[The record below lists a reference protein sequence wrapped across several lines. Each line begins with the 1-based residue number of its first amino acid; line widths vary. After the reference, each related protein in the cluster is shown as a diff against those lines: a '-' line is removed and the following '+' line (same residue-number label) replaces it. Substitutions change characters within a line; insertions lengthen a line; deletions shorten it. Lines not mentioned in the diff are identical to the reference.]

1 MHRKIHVNILFA
13 EDYLGCY
20 PSLINALTI
29 IDNNKII
36 TNILGYLF
44 ESSFPNYPRFKNVN
58 YRLIKRNEKI
68 SRSYEITHK
77 RPYFI
82 ISVVEKISIR
92 FNFNLYFIL
101 KHNLLN
107 LKNNYYIIKE
117 IFWNIYLLFK
127 NESIIRN
134 NYLICI
140 DSNTLISSFIFRI
153 ISRKR
158 FKTIFWSLEISSYSK
173 IDLLDTLLSKIE
185 FHALKNVN
193 SVISQSKERLELIT
207 NLKKISKDKLDC
219 FYIPHSRLK
228 SKNIE
233 RGNYF
238 NNTFNIRQENT
249 IILHLGWIHDV
260 MDSFNLAKSTL
271 SWQLSLDLV
280 FHERAKRDPNDP
292 YIKSISDLN
301 SESVHLSLCPVPY
314 ENLGNLIASCD
325 IGLVTYKPDQYGE
338 SWTNIAKASGKL
350 ADYLAFGKPVICS
363 NQSDLKHL
371 IEKYDFGFTFDEYSE
386 IPSLVLRINEFYE
399 RFSTNALTCF
409 IEEFE
414 FSKFF
419 NPFLN
424 RIIQKEIN

>member
-1 MHRKIHVNILFA
+1 MKKKQINFLFA
-13 EDYLGCY
+13 EDYLGSY
-20 PSLINALTI
+20 PSLINALAI
-29 IDNNKII
+29 IDKNKIKSNFI
-36 TNILGYLF
+36 GFFFTSN
-44 ESSFPNYPRFKNVN
+44 FPDYPNFLNVN
-58 YRLIKRNEKI
+58 YRLTKRSDKI
-68 SRSYEITHK
+68 NRSYTIKEDK
-77 RPYFI
+77 NSI
-82 ISVVEKISIR
+82 IKSLLDKI
-92 FNFNLYFIL
+92 FNRLQINIYFIL
-101 KHNLLN
+101 NHNLLN
-107 LKNNYYIIKE
+107 LHQNYLNFRNII
-117 IFWNIYLLFK
+117 WNIFILRK
-127 NESIIRN
+127 NEFIIRD

-140 DSNTLISSFIFRI
+140 DSITLISAFIYKILF
-153 ISRKR
+153 RKR
-158 FKTIFWSLEISSYSK
+158 FEMIFWSLEISSYSK
-173 IDLLDTLLSKIE
+173 IDLLETLLSKIE
-185 FHALKNVN
+185 FNALKNINFIV
-193 SVISQSKERLELIT
+193 SQSKERLDLIT
-207 NLKKISKDKLDC
+207 NLKKIGKDNFDC

-228 SKNIE
+228 SKNIK
-233 RGNYF
+233 RRNHF

-249 IILHLGWIHDV
+249 IMLHLGWIHDV

-271 SWQLSLDLV
+271 SWQMGLDLV
-280 FHERAKRDPNDP
+280 FHERAKRDTNDP

-325 IGLVTYKPDQYGE
+325 IGLVTYKPNQYGE

-386 IPSLVLRINEFYE
+386 IPSLVLKINEFYDH
-399 RFSTNALTCF
+399 FSTNALTCF

-424 RIIQKEIN
+424 RIIHKEIN